1 MKACAETKETNEA
14 LTTLLDSCTERQGW
28 LIIRRD
34 GSIRNSSGDLK
45 DRADIGK
52 IILAMLRDA
61 GDLLG
66 SPEDADFRR
75 MCVSYED
82 YQYAVQLAPDS
93 EDIVIVKDKSSK

>member
-1 MKACAETKETNEA
+1 MKALSLAESKETNEA

-28 LIIRRD
+28 LILRRD

-52 IILAMLRDA
+52 TMLAMLRDA

-66 SPEDADFRR
+66 SAEEANFRR
-75 MCVSYED
+75 MCISYES

-93 EDIVIVKDKSSK
+93 EDIVIVKDKK

>member
-1 MKACAETKETNEA
+1 MKNQAESNDA

-28 LIIRRD
+28 LILRRD
-34 GSIRNSSGDLK
+34 GSVKSSSGDLK

-52 IILAMLRDA
+52 TILAMLRDA

-66 SPEDADFRR
+66 SGEEANFRR
-75 MCVSYED
+75 MCISYEA

-93 EDIVIVKDKSSK
+93 EDIVIVKDKK